1 MLGWLRGRRAR
12 DAGNARVAAW
22 LREAFV
28 LDVAGDHAKATAL
41 YRKVLA
47 EGAPRADAAGCNDLG
62 CAWYAIGERD
72 EARRHFERALALDSG
87 LAFAHFNLAEM
98 AKDAGALERAAEAF
112 RRGLALEPG
121 YARGHVGLARTLRL
135 QNRLGEAEEHAR
147 RATQI
152 WPDDLRAHELL
163 ANIVWTA
170 GKVHEFD
177 PVLRRIVNLK
187 LARRHGVADAE
198 DGPKAAVRNTT
209 LCCIDCSYHD
219 LALRAIRECTKRCT
233 FDRVLFLTDRKI
245 DAPGVEVAQIAK
257 IASVQD
263 YSRFVIKNLLP
274 YVDTE
279 FVLIVQ
285 YDGYVINGA
294 AWTERFQEYDY
305 VGARW
310 ASRPRYSVGNGG
322 FSLRSRRLLLAL
334 QDERVSDEHPEDVTI
349 CVRHRDFLEES
360 HGIRFAPEKV
370 ADRFSFEEVPG
381 PGTFGFHGLSHLVDI
396 IDMSREEL
404 EHYDMDRAYP
414 KAPEVKWHGPA
425 ALPPGA

>member
-1 MLGWLRGRRAR
+1 MLGWFRGMLAR
-12 DAGNARVAAW
+12 GAGNARVGAW
-22 LREAFV
+22 MREAFV
-28 LDVAGDHAKATAL
+28 LDVAGDHANAATL

-47 EGAPRADAAGCNDLG
+47 QGANPADAASCNDVG
-62 CAWYAIGERD
+62 CALYATGERE
-72 EARRHFERALALDSG
+72 EARRHFERALALDPG
-87 LAFAHFNLAEM
+87 LASAHFNLAEI
-98 AKDAGALERAAEAF
+98 AKDAGELDRAAEGF
-112 RRGLALEPG
+112 RLGLALDPG

-135 QNRLGEAEEHAR
+135 QNRLEAAEEHAR

-152 WPDDLRAHELL
+152 RPDDLGAHELL

-177 PVLRRIVNLK
+177 PVLRRIVSLK
-187 LARRHGVADAE
+187 LARRRGVADAE
-198 DGPKAAVRNTT
+198 EARKAAVRNTT

-245 DAPGVEVAQIAK
+245 DAPGVEVAQIPK
-257 IASVQD
+257 IASVQG
-263 YSRFVIKNLLP
+263 YSRFVIKDLLP

-285 YDGYVINGA
+285 YDGYVINAG

-310 ASRPRYSVGNGG
+310 ASRERYSVGNGG

-334 QDERVSDEHPEDVTI
+334 QDERISDEHPEDVTI
-349 CVRHRDFLEES
+349 CVRHRDFLEEN
-360 HGIRFAPEKV
+360 HGIRFAPEAV

-396 IDMSREEL
+396 VDMSREEL
-404 EHYDMDRAYP
+404 ENYDMDRAYP

-425 ALPPGA
+425 GAPG